1 MTAAPS
7 ATVAARAAVLRSRTL
22 PFRVEDVVL
31 DGPGTGEVLVRVA
44 GTGLCHTDLL
54 PRTDRLAIALP
65 LIAGHEGAG
74 TVLATGTG
82 VTGVAA
88 GDHVVMSFDSCG
100 TCRACLAARPANCS
114 TFFPRNLTGRRPDG
128 TGTARDAGGGEVSAH
143 WFGQSSFATH
153 AVVPARALVP
163 VSGELPLDLLG
174 PLGCGFQT
182 GAGAIVNSLAVR
194 AGSSVVV
201 AGTGAVGLAAVM
213 AARAVGATVIVAV
226 DVRPARRKLAEEL
239 GATHTLDGHADG
251 LTEEILEITG
261 GADHAVD
268 TTGLPPVITAL
279 VRSLHSHG
287 SCGLVGVQ
295 HGDLTV
301 DPLLIAAGRTVKGII
316 EGDAVPRLFVPHLIT
331 LWQQGRFPFDR
342 LVRRY
347 PLDEIDRAERDVA
360 SGEVVKAVLIPS

>member
-1 MTAAPS
+1 M
-7 ATVAARAAVLRSRTL
+7 AARAAVLRSRTL
-22 PFRVEDVVL
+22 PFRVEDVAL
-31 DGPGTGEVLVRVA
+31 DAPGPGEALIRVA
-44 GTGLCHTDLL
+44 GTGFCHTDML
-54 PRTDRLAIALP
+54 PRTERLGVALP
-65 LIAGHEGAG
+65 LIPGHEGAG
-74 TVLATGTG
+74 TVLATGAG
-82 VTGVAA
+82 VLDVAA

-100 TCRACLAARPANCS
+100 TCRACLAARPANCA
-114 TFFPRNLTGRRPDG
+114 TFFPRNLSGLRPDG
-128 TGTARDAGGGEVSAH
+128 TGGARYAAGGEVSAR

-153 AVVPARALVP
+153 AVVPVRALVP
-163 VSGELPLDLLG
+163 VPGALPLELLG

-182 GAGAIVNSLAVR
+182 GAGAVINSLDVR
-194 AGSSVVV
+194 PGSSVVV

-226 DVRPARRKLAEEL
+226 DVSPARLKLAEES
-239 GATHTLDGHADG
+239 GATHTLDGDSG
-251 LTEEILEITG
+251 TLTDTILEITG

-268 TTGLPPVITAL
+268 TTGLPAVIAAL

-295 HGDLTV
+295 QGDLIV

-316 EGDAVPRLFVPHLIT
+316 EGDAVPRLFVPQLIA

-342 LVRRY
+342 LIHRY
-347 PLDEIDRAERDVA
+347 PLEEIDRAERAVA